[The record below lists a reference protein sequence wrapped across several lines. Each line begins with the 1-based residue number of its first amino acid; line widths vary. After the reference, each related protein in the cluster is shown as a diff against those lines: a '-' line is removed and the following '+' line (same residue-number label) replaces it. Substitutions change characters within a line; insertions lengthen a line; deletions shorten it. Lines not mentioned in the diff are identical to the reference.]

1 VVHQGRIPGTD
12 TWKPINEDPAAQE
25 DDLPGVLIIRIR
37 ENLDFANT
45 THLKERL
52 RRLELYG
59 TRKHHPSD
67 APSRGRANVL
77 VFHMADVESV
87 DASATQIFLE
97 LLESS
102 KARGVGLY
110 FAHLREGPKRLW
122 RKAGIMELLGE
133 AAFQKDV
140 AGVVAQLEQ
149 VEGITMRRRDERRTR
164 TIG

>member
-1 VVHQGRIPGTD
+1 MSHYQGRIPGTD
-12 TWKPINEDPAAQE
+12 KWRPINEDPTAQE
-25 DDLPGVLIIRIR
+25 DELPGVLIVRIR

-67 APSRGRANVL
+67 VPSRGRANVL
-77 VFHMADVESV
+77 VFHMADMESI

-110 FAHLREGPKRLW
+110 FAHLREGPMLLW
-122 RKAGIMELLGE
+122 RKAGIIDLLGE
-133 AAFQKDV
+133 EAFQRDV
-140 AGVVAQLEQ
+140 AGVIVRLEQ
-149 VEGITMRRRDERRTR
+149 AEGITMRRRR
-164 TIG
+164 IG